1 MAITQDGTQA
11 FSIESSPCTINAVVY
26 ILEALSFSYEG
37 ERKDISDSN
46 GEPTGAVVVP
56 RNITVSG
63 TLQLATATT
72 EPNVR
77 QEDIV
82 LSGTRND
89 GTYTIVDC
97 SEAETQGDY
106 VKVSFNAYKKIN

>member
-1 MAITQDGTQA
+1 
-11 FSIESSPCTINAVVY
+11 
-26 ILEALSFSYEG
+26 
-37 ERKDISDSN
+37 
-46 GEPTGAVVVP
+46 
-56 RNITVSG
+56 
-63 TLQLATATT
+63 
-72 EPNVR
+72 
-77 QEDIV
+77 